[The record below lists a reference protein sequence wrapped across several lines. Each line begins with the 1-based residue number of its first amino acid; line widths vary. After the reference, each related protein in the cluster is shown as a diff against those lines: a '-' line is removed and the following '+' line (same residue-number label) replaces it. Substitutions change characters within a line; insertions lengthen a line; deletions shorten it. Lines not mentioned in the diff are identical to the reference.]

1 MKKRFVSLLAALLL
15 LSLLTSAQAS
25 VGRDILLVS
34 RQYSNWTRQDE
45 VIILDAEGNRL
56 LFDISSLP
64 QEIRNDPVELLF
76 FLRSHALSDS
86 TMLHNAPAP
95 LPMPPAGQET
105 ADRIRVLLS
114 EIKDPSFE
122 SQLYAFDAGTTLLYG
137 VRILEG
143 ELAMTLLAEGGSFVG
158 QSQDPAALEIFDLTA
173 AFLMME

>member
-1 MKKRFVSLLAALLL
+1 MKKCLTSALAALLL

-64 QEIRNDPVELLF
+64 QEIRNDPPELLF
-76 FLRSHALSDS
+76 FLRSHALSEE
-86 TMLHNAPAP
+86 TMLYGAPAP
-95 LPMPPAGQET
+95 LPMLAGQET

-122 SQLYAFDAGTTLLYG
+122 SNLYAFDAGTTLFYG
-137 VRILEG
+137 VRMIDG
-143 ELAMTLLAEGGSFVG
+143 EAVMTLLAEGGSFVG
-158 QSQDPAALEIFDLTA
+158 QSQDKAALAIFDLTA